1 MSRNRSIIRGFCCD
15 DKNYEKKTQVET
27 VSVPAETQT
36 DQFWNMSLVL
46 PLHQSAQK
54 KKRQRMYV

>member
-1 MSRNRSIIRGFCCD
+1 M
-15 DKNYEKKTQVET
+15 KKKKTQVET

-36 DQFWNMSLVL
+36 DQFWNISLVL

-54 KKRQRMYV
+54 INKTENVRIK